1 MAGGFAG
8 TIRQMTTLDAG
19 SGHVIVCGLN
29 DVGLRIV
36 EQLHGA
42 GERVVVID
50 DGAHERLARIVN
62 TLGVQLLRGDARRF
76 AILSEAG
83 IAEASAVISVE
94 DHDLHNLELAL
105 LVREVAPHVRL
116 VVQLTNAA
124 VGRAVERLT
133 GAGSVLDVAALAAP
147 SFVEACLGR
156 SDKEL
161 TLGGET
167 FHVTERVVEHPA
179 NLRSAFGDLAPIAVI
194 PANGGELVVCPGRDL
209 RVEPGDLVTLI
220 GSEHDFS
227 DRRPLTEAHAEA
239 EREWHPVRAVK
250 AGIQTLERMIAD
262 IERAFWLSLAALGS
276 VGVLSVALLMI
287 NYDGPKDE
295 HMGVIDATY
304 FTVETLTT
312 VGFGDFYFAHQHAW
326 LRLWAILLMIL
337 GATLVT
343 ILYARLTDLLITR
356 RMAASAGRRK
366 ATGMHG
372 HVILIGLGSVGLR
385 VLEALRAEHRDV
397 LVLERDE
404 NNRYLAAARDL
415 GIPVIIGDSTLH
427 QNLQAAN
434 LQAADAVAVLT
445 SNDLA
450 NIETGLAV
458 DDLLGERRA
467 DVPVVLRVFDR
478 QLAGVIEKNFE
489 FRHVRSTSAL
499 AAPWFVGAALGLTIL
514 STFYVEDQPFLV
526 GMLTVTASGG
536 LTGRTMSDLSAQI
549 RVIAIARGEHPD
561 TLEHPPR
568 RDTRFGPGDQ
578 AYLVGPYE
586 ELLLVLRREK
596 DGASIS

>member
-1 MAGGFAG
+1 
-8 TIRQMTTLDAG
+8 
-19 SGHVIVCGLN
+19 
-29 DVGLRIV
+29 
-36 EQLHGA
+36 
-42 GERVVVID
+42 
-50 DGAHERLARIVN
+50 
-62 TLGVQLLRGDARRF
+62 
-76 AILSEAG
+76 
-83 IAEASAVISVE
+83 
-94 DHDLHNLELAL
+94 
-105 LVREVAPHVRL
+105 
-116 VVQLTNAA
+116 
-124 VGRAVERLT
+124 
-133 GAGSVLDVAALAAP
+133 
-147 SFVEACLGR
+147 
-156 SDKEL
+156 
-161 TLGGET
+161 
-167 FHVTERVVEHPA
+167 
-179 NLRSAFGDLAPIAVI
+179 
-194 PANGGELVVCPGRDL
+194 
-209 RVEPGDLVTLI
+209 
-220 GSEHDFS
+220 
-227 DRRPLTEAHAEA
+227 
-239 EREWHPVRAVK
+239 
-250 AGIQTLERMIAD
+250 
-262 IERAFWLSLAALGS
+262 
-276 VGVLSVALLMI
+276 
-287 NYDGPKDE
+287 
-295 HMGVIDATY
+295 
-304 FTVETLTT
+304 
-312 VGFGDFYFAHQHAW
+312 
-326 LRLWAILLMIL
+326 
-337 GATLVT
+337 
-343 ILYARLTDLLITR
+343 
-356 RMAASAGRRK
+356 
-366 ATGMHG
+366 MHG

-458 DDLLGERRA
+458 DDLLGERRT

-561 TLEHPPR
+561 ALEHPPR

-596 DGASIS
+596 DGAGIG